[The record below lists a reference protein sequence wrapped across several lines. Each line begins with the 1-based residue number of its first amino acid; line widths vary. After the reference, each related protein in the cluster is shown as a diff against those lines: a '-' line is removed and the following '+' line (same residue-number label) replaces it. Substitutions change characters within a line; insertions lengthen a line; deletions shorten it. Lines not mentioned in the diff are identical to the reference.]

1 MDKKVLKF
9 QNQKLGERIEMRKK
23 VEEDLRKRIEQL
35 EQRQTTDDAVL
46 CIVNRCA
53 RHVCVLLHIF
63 FYCNFHASTFYVV
76 TCFTMKHFKI
86 IRIIVRNNFTDI
98 GISWTKTYGCCCSDL
113 TPRAPTRAE
122 S

>member
-53 RHVCVLLHIF
+53 QYACFVAYFCCIF
-63 FYCNFHASTFYVV
+63 VP
-76 TCFTMKHFKI
+76 
-86 IRIIVRNNFTDI
+86 
-98 GISWTKTYGCCCSDL
+98 L
-113 TPRAPTRAE
+113 T